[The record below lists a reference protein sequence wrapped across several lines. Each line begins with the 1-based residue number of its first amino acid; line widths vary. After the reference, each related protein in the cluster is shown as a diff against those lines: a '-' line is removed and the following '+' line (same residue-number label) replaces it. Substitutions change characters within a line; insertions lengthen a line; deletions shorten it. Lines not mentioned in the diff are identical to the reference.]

1 MNTKQSTLACN
12 VHFNDVT
19 ALVKDEEDN
28 LICFLGKVS
37 TPEMKFPR
45 RVSLAPFSPILFC
58 AETRE
63 FLFGAKRSCSFCSGF
78 SIGEGGSA
86 WKLGGK

>member
-37 TPEMKFPR
+37 TPEMKFPL
-45 RVSLAPFSPILFC
+45 RVSLAPFSPVPFC
-58 AETRE
+58 SEKRE
-63 FLFGAKRSCSFCSGF
+63 FIFGAKCIRSFLS
-78 SIGEGGSA
+78 
-86 WKLGGK
+86 